1 MPKRLKYSV
10 KVHCIR
16 LRCNHQ
22 RQLRKMRIRFYLHLG
37 LWCALFAVFLALS
50 VRIVGPALLENE
62 IGPID
67 PNHSTDSYLSGL
79 THVRNGS
86 ELFANLIETVP
97 REKSLVIFVDAES
110 SPSEF
115 LGMLV
120 AYLSWPH
127 DVRIVKA
134 REATLERELTAAKSS
149 SVAGMFFCS
158 VKPPASLTGGTH
170 FGSSIVFVPSV
181 GHGFNP

>member
-1 MPKRLKYSV
+1 VSNLLDDQPP
-10 KVHCIR
+10 
-16 LRCNHQ
+16 LRC
-22 RQLRKMRIRFYLHLG
+22 KKVIWMRERHYLHIG

-50 VRIVGPALLENE
+50 LPIVGRAILENK

-79 THVRNGS
+79 TRVRNGS
-86 ELFANLIETVP
+86 QLFSNLLEAVP
-97 REKSLVIFVDAES
+97 REKSFVIFVDAES
-110 SPSEF
+110 SPSQF

-127 DVRIVKA
+127 DVRTVKV
-134 REATLERELTAAKSS
+134 RGATVAQETAAAQSS
-149 SVAGMFFCS
+149 SIAGLFFCS

-170 FGSSIVFVPSV
+170 FGSAIIFVPSAGV
-181 GHGFNP
+181 GFNP

>member
-1 MPKRLKYSV
+1 
-10 KVHCIR
+10 
-16 LRCNHQ
+16 
-22 RQLRKMRIRFYLHLG
+22 MRIRFYLHVG

-50 VRIVGPALLENE
+50 IPIVGPAILENK

-79 THVRNGS
+79 THVRNGPQ
-86 ELFANLIETVP
+86 LFSSLLETVP
-97 REKSLVIFVDAES
+97 PKKSFVIFVNAES

-127 DVRIVKA
+127 DVRIVRVRGA
-134 REATLERELTAAKSS
+134 ALEREIAAAKSS
-149 SVAGMFFCS
+149 AIAGLFFCS
-158 VKPPASLTGGTH
+158 VKPPASLTAGTH
-170 FGSSIVFVPSV
+170 FGSTIIFVPSV
-181 GHGFNP
+181 GLGFNP